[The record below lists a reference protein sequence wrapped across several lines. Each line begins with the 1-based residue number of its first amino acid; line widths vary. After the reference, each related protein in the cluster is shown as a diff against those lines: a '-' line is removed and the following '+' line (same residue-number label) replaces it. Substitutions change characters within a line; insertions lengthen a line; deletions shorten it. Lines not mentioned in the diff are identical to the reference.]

1 MQCRCFLR
9 IIRFYDIGILLY
21 FIWTSSFLLSDS
33 FFYSTIF
40 SAIISFQQS
49 ISFHQLSLFKNQFF
63 LNKKFLFNNHFL
75 FLSFL
80 YSKAVPLKAALLQQR
95 ERFFACYIS
104 IHSAMHISASMTN
117 AVANVHL
124 VLCGFLY
131 KTVSFLCKH
140 RKSVLRKDTIQII
153 CF

>member
-1 MQCRCFLR
+1 MTLVFYYILYGQAVSFYQIVFFIQQFFQQSFL
-9 IIRFYDIGILLY
+9 
-21 FIWTSSFLLSDS
+21 FINYHFSKTSFFSTRSSFLTII
-33 FFYSTIF
+33 FF
-40 SAIISFQQS
+40 
-49 ISFHQLSLFKNQFF
+49 
-63 LNKKFLFNNHFL
+63 